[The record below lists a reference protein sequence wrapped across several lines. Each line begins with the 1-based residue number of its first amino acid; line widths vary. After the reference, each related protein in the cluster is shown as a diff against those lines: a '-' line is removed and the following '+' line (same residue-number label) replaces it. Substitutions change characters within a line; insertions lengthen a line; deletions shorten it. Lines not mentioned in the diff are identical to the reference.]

1 MEENLREVFVRTL
14 KINSAEV
21 IDSLSYNEI
30 PEWDSLAH
38 MILVAAIEEE
48 FDIMID
54 VDDVI
59 AMSSFLEAKTIV
71 AKNL

>member
-30 PEWDSLAH
+30 PE
-38 MILVAAIEEE
+38 
-48 FDIMID
+48 
-54 VDDVI
+54 
-59 AMSSFLEAKTIV
+59 
-71 AKNL
+71 

>member
-1 MEENLREVFVRTL
+1 
-14 KINSAEV
+14 
-21 IDSLSYNEI
+21 
-30 PEWDSLAH
+30 

-48 FDIMID
+48 FDIIID

-59 AMSSFLEAKTIV
+59 AMSGFLEAKTIV